1 MYVWGRV
8 SNPFFNFNARDLE
21 HEPASDVGFA
31 CRHALRE
38 GGVPPRHSHQF
49 STRGPERHL
58 ASIVSCAALPVHHL
72 LARLAKPACVAGGY
86 RLRLLALD
94 DGLYSGGVRS
104 LAQGLTELPLWLILC
119 CCCSCWCCCCACCC
133 TEADRLSPLLL
144 SLRMVKSRMPVTKVF
159 INSAGERC
167 SWYSRS

>member
-1 MYVWGRV
+1 M
-8 SNPFFNFNARDLE
+8 
-21 HEPASDVGFA
+21 
-31 CRHALRE
+31 
-38 GGVPPRHSHQF
+38 PPRHSHQF

-104 LAQGLTELPLWLILC
+104 LAQGLPLHAEVMQVEGAEPLAHTELPLWLFLC
-119 CCCSCWCCCCACCC
+119 
-133 TEADRLSPLLL
+133 
-144 SLRMVKSRMPVTKVF
+144 
-159 INSAGERC
+159 
-167 SWYSRS
+167 